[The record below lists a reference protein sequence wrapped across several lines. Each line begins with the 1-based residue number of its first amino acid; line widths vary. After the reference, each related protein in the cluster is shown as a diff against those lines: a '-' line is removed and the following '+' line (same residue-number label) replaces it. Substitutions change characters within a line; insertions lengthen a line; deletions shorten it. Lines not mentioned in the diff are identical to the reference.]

1 MSSIDLNC
9 DLGESFGP
17 WVMGNDEAMIELA
30 TSVNVACG
38 FHAGDA
44 DIMRKTVEL
53 AKARGVSIGAHPG
66 YRDLHGFGRRPVPG
80 LKSSEIENMI
90 AYQIGA
96 LQAIATAAGHKV
108 THVKAHG
115 ALSNVA
121 CEDDMTARAIAN
133 AIKAVDPSLIF
144 VVLADSRL
152 VTAGEKANLPMVHEV
167 FADRAY
173 EDDGQLVSRRK
184 PGAVLHD
191 AGQITDRVVRMVED
205 EVRCCWCVASGSAHE
220 NASGLPLRVRAWSF
234 SNSPSRINQIASLTR
249 CKGGHR
255 NSDACAIVAQVPSRK
270 FYESPADEKFIR
282 SICAKIEPVPVEA
295 SDQ

>member
-1 MSSIDLNC
+1 MTTIDLNC

-44 DIMRKTVEL
+44 DIMRKTVDL
-53 AKARGVSIGAHPG
+53 AKTRGVSIGAHPG

-80 LKSSEIENMI
+80 LKSSEIENLV

-121 CEDDMTARAIAN
+121 CDDDMTAQAIAS
-133 AIKAVDPSLIF
+133 AIKAVDPNLVF
-144 VVLADSRL
+144 VVLANSRL
-152 VTAGEKANLPMVHEV
+152 VKAGEKANLPMVHEV

-184 PGAVLHD
+184 PGAVLHG
-191 AGQITDRVVRMVED
+191 AKEIADRVVRMVQD
-205 EVRCCWCVASGSAHE
+205 GEVVSITGKRIKMRMDTVCIHGDTPGAVDIAKVLRKALADAGIGVA
-220 NASGLPLRVRAWSF
+220 PFKRA
-234 SNSPSRINQIASLTR
+234 
-249 CKGGHR
+249 
-255 NSDACAIVAQVPSRK
+255 
-270 FYESPADEKFIR
+270 
-282 SICAKIEPVPVEA
+282 
-295 SDQ
+295 